1 MLWDEIFFRSCNT
14 FGVVMARMGHRN
26 VRFLDDFGQST
37 VEYILLLAV
46 VVSLIFLVVN
56 SDRFRN
62 LMGEGGTFATRIKGE
77 MEWNYRF
84 ATPGNEEFSTINY
97 PGGQHPSYFNSTR
110 GGTHFIGPVEPYGET
125 P

>member
-1 MLWDEIFFRSCNT
+1 MGW
-14 FGVVMARMGHRN
+14 MGHRN
-26 VRFLDDFGQST
+26 ARFLSASGQST

-56 SDRFRN
+56 SDRFRD

-97 PGGQHPSYFNSTR
+97 PGAQNPSYFNTTR
-110 GGTHFIGPVEPYGET
+110 NGTHFIGPINPYGAPT